1 MTIDFAS
8 MTWTCNV
15 CGAERLDALIS
26 VAKRP
31 GPVLT
36 TRNDVRPVWNI
47 RYCNDRPACVEH
59 ARQDGEWRGPAERY
73 NVRVYCDGI
82 TIKELTRAAAISQL
96 SPYDVTWT
104 EIEGRTVAMVSLHAT
119 SAEAAERHV
128 GAILR
133 KRGVRPLSTDVT

>member
-1 MTIDFAS
+1 MTFPDFAS

-15 CGAERLDALIS
+15 CGDERPDAIIS

-31 GPVLT
+31 GPNLSD
-36 TRNDVRPVWNI
+36 RVRPVWNI

-59 ARQDGEWRGPAERY
+59 AKAEGEWLGPAERY
-73 NVRVYCDGI
+73 DVRVYCDGI
-82 TIKELTRAAAISQL
+82 TIKELARAAAISQL
-96 SPYDVTWT
+96 SPYDVTWS
-104 EIEGRTVAMVSLHAT
+104 EICGRTVAMVSLHAT

-133 KRGVRPLSTDVT
+133 ARGVRPLFIDVT